1 MVEVFKT
8 NIKNLGN
15 SKKILSTLND
25 VFPFLKVNFDL
36 SDCDNILRVEGETVE
51 AEKIMLLIK
60 DKGFECEVLD

>member
-60 DKGFECEVLD
+60 DKGFKCEVLD